1 LEGEHEG
8 KLDGMLLVLG
18 SVLTVGKSEGKD
30 ESVKECNVDGKA
42 EGADGGFALGTDEGE
57 TLGVKD
63 GWSEGK
69 AHGFELGKAEDWKD
83 LRKAHMWHQ
92 SQTW

>member
-1 LEGEHEG
+1 MEGEHEG

-83 LRKAHMWHQ
+83 LRKAHMWHH